1 MLEPVARDVNVQS
14 KLVVRRAARADLAAI
29 VALFADDAM
38 GGHGDTTDPHCFP
51 AYEAAFA
58 QIEASANDRLYVAEL
73 GGEIAGT
80 FQTTLTPGLTGRGR
94 PVFTIESVQTRAD
107 LRGQGIGAAMIAF
120 AIERAREAGA
130 RLVQLSSNAA
140 RTDAHR
146 FYKRCGFVQSHV
158 AFKMKLLADS

>member
-1 MLEPVARDVNVQS
+1 MDVNVQS
-14 KLVVRRAARADLAAI
+14 SFIVRRATRADLPAI
-29 VALFADDAM
+29 VALFADDAL
-38 GGHGDTTDPHCFP
+38 GSHGDTTDPRAFP

-58 QIEASANDRLYVAEL
+58 QIEASANDQLYVAEL
-73 GGEIAGT
+73 RGEIAGT

-107 LRGQGIGAAMIAF
+107 LRGQGVCAAMIAF
-120 AIERAREAGA
+120 AVERAREAGA

-140 RTDAHR
+140 RTEAHR

-158 AFKMKLLADS
+158 TFKMKLLADS